1 MILQNRD
8 KSKYMEVIMKKRTA
22 ILRGIAG
29 IMAFLLFICT
39 SATTLTFRY
48 AGVINSALNLTTSK
62 IVQNDAEDAASAI
75 VYDNPYDID
84 SSNNQAALLLE
95 LDVAAENITQA
106 QEGTVLLKNENG
118 ALPLHQG
125 AGVTVFGNGSFHS
138 VGASTR
144 TPFDS
149 IVPSTLV
156 SALQAEL
163 GEENVNA
170 VLGETAYGSLGTT
183 NGSQVAEGEIKDV
196 RAQEATWK
204 DSCNDAAIVVLSRAG
219 GEGNDP
225 VMVTQEGRHYLN
237 LSKNEEDLMA
247 YLKEQKAAGILKSII
262 VLINSEQAME
272 LGWLDD
278 YDVDACMII
287 GRTGTTG
294 YTGVVNVLVGAANP
308 SGHAVDTY
316 AVNSLSSPAI
326 TYAAGNTQKWTN
338 LDWVAANDADAGSE
352 ESEDNWILYAEGIYV
367 GYKYYETRYE
377 DTVMHSGNAASTV
390 GSSSGNAW
398 NYTEEVAFPFGYGL
412 SYTSFAQKLDKVEYD
427 VQKDAYLVDVTVTN
441 TGDTA
446 GMDVVQVY
454 AQTPYGEYEK
464 QNKVEKA
471 AVQLVGFGKTS
482 ELAPGA
488 SETVTVEVERYFLAS
503 YDAYG
508 AQGYILSAGDYYLA
522 IGQNAHDALNN
533 VLAVKGF
540 TTADGMDYSGDET
553 MVHTW
558 SQENLDTQS
567 YKLSRFNDTKVTNQ
581 FEKADVNYY
590 GTDFTYL
597 SRSDWEGT
605 YPEKAIKLAMTAEML
620 EDMVANWYS
629 AEEYDTGEEFVF
641 GADNGLTFADLYNT
655 DYDDEETWNAF
666 LDQLTVDDMLNL
678 ISDNDGYVAVDSVG
692 MPSAKR
698 TDDNSGI
705 GSLVCNGSRCLSW
718 VSESTTSRTWNTD
731 RFSARGQ
738 LLGIEALFC
747 NATEIW
753 YGGGDLHRTPFGGRN
768 QQYYS
773 EDGNLGYIVGAHEAA
788 AMQSVG
794 VTFCIKHFALNDQET
809 ARGGV
814 VTFTNEQAMREI
826 YLRAFEGAFCEGG
839 ALSVMTAF
847 NRIGCIPNN
856 ANSALL
862 QNVLRGEWG
871 FKGHIT
877 SDGYS
882 SAAYKN
888 HFAEYLVTGQDYYC
902 LDANAYK
909 SAIGKLV
916 DAGDTS
922 IIAYLRRAAKN
933 DLYVI
938 SRSFAVNGL
947 TSGSTVV
954 TIVPWWQQA
963 MLIATA
969 VFGVSFLACTV
980 VSVVDTVKQKKRT
993 EEDNV

>member
-1 MILQNRD
+1 MR
-8 KSKYMEVIMKKRTA
+8 
-22 ILRGIAG
+22 
-29 IMAFLLFICT
+29 
-39 SATTLTFRY
+39 
-48 AGVINSALNLTTSK
+48 
-62 IVQNDAEDAASAI
+62 
-75 VYDNPYDID
+75 
-84 SSNNQAALLLE
+84 
-95 LDVAAENITQA
+95 
-106 QEGTVLLKNENG
+106 
-118 ALPLHQG
+118 
-125 AGVTVFGNGSFHS
+125 
-138 VGASTR
+138 
-144 TPFDS
+144 
-149 IVPSTLV
+149 
-156 SALQAEL
+156 
-163 GEENVNA
+163 
-170 VLGETAYGSLGTT
+170 
-183 NGSQVAEGEIKDV
+183 
-196 RAQEATWK
+196 
-204 DSCNDAAIVVLSRAG
+204 
-219 GEGNDP
+219 
-225 VMVTQEGRHYLN
+225 
-237 LSKNEEDLMA
+237 
-247 YLKEQKAAGILKSII
+247 
-262 VLINSEQAME
+262 
-272 LGWLDD
+272 
-278 YDVDACMII
+278 
-287 GRTGTTG
+287 
-294 YTGVVNVLVGAANP
+294 
-308 SGHAVDTY
+308 
-316 AVNSLSSPAI
+316 
-326 TYAAGNTQKWTN
+326 
-338 LDWVAANDADAGSE
+338 
-352 ESEDNWILYAEGIYV
+352 
-367 GYKYYETRYE
+367 
-377 DTVMHSGNAASTV
+377 SGNAAGTV

-508 AQGYILSAGDYYLA
+508 AQGYILSAGNYYLA
-522 IGQNAHDALNN
+522 IGKNAHDALNN
-533 VLAVKGF
+533 VLAAKGF

-553 MVHTW
+553 MVHAW

-567 YKLSRFNDTKVTNQ
+567 YKLSRFNDTEVTNQ

-655 DYDDEETWNAF
+655 DYDDEETWDAF

-678 ISDNDGYVAVDSVG
+678 ISDNDGYVALDSVG

-705 GSLVCNGSRCLSW
+705 GSLVCNGNRCIGW
-718 VSESTTSRTWNTD
+718 VSESTTSRTWNAD
-731 RFSARGQ
+731 RFNARGQ

-768 QQYYS
+768 TQYYS

-814 VTFTNEQAMREI
+814 VTFTNEQALREI